1 MRPSPGVLGGCE
13 DGSVPK
19 MLDCSDLR
27 ERPGHVETATTAL
40 RRGRVAVVPGE
51 SSYLLVC
58 DAFSEVAVSRVQ
70 EMKGRSNTPLAVL
83 VGSPGTADGVAI
95 GIPRYAR
102 DLMSA
107 FWPGML
113 TLVLRQQPSLAWPL
127 TARKIAIRMPLHPLL
142 LDVADGLGPLAV
154 TTANGAGMPVAMQ
167 ASEAESEFASDAAVY
182 LDAGPVTDMGRST
195 VVDVT
200 SPEAVLVREGSVPT
214 EQIRDVCLTLEVPDV
229 T

>member
-1 MRPSPGVLGGCE
+1 MPE
-13 DGSVPK
+13 F
-19 MLDCSDLR
+19 LDCSDLR
-27 ERPGHVETATTAL
+27 ERPAHVEAAITAL
-40 RRGRVAVVPGE
+40 RRGRVAVVPAE
-51 SSYLLVC
+51 SSYVLVC
-58 DAFSEVAVSRVQ
+58 DAFSEAAVSRVR

-83 VGSPGTADGVAI
+83 VGSPNTADGIAT

-127 TARKIAIRMPLHPLL
+127 TARNIAVRMPLHPML
-142 LDVADGLGPLAV
+142 LDVAGGLGPIAV
-154 TTANGAGMPVAMQ
+154 TTANGAGMPVAVQ
-167 ASEAESEFASDAAVY
+167 ASDAESEFANDAAVY
-182 LDAGPVTDMGRST
+182 LDAGPVADMGRST

-200 SPEAVLVREGSVPT
+200 KPDAVLVREGSVPT

>member
-1 MRPSPGVLGGCE
+1 MNGCE
-13 DGSVPK
+13 DGSVPQV
-19 MLDCSDLR
+19 LDCSDLH
-27 ERPGHVETATTAL
+27 ERPDHVAAAIVAL
-40 RRGRVAVVPGE
+40 RRGRVAVIPGE

-58 DAFSEVAVSRVQ
+58 DAFSEAGVSRVR

-83 VGSPGTADGVAI
+83 VGSSGTADGIAI

-113 TLVLRQQPSLAWPL
+113 TLVMRQQPSLAWPL
-127 TARKIAIRMPLHPLL
+127 TTRNIAVRMPLHPLL
-142 LDVADGLGPLAV
+142 LDVAGGLGPMAV
-154 TTANGAGMPVAMQ
+154 TTANGAGMPSAMQ
-167 ASEAESEFASDAAVY
+167 TGDAEAEFASDAAVY
-182 LDAGPVTDMGRST
+182 LDAGPVTGMGRST

-200 SPEAVLVREGSVPT
+200 KPDAVLVREGAVSAHD
-214 EQIRDVCLTLEVPDV
+214 IREVCLTLEVPDV